1 MLELCKAVKVLVL
14 DGNIATKEKCKNEQR
29 ERKEKKIEKKNTS
42 FRNVLF
48 AFWQFIFTLQQF
60 LNNTFSHSASW
71 MRYSIFL

>member
-29 ERKEKKIEKKNTS
+29 ETKEKKIEKKNTS